1 MASGCITYISYFL
14 VPQTFDAS
22 WKPVCLYGL
31 WTGGILS
38 FLWSYLC
45 VSNSY
50 GRYFLEPTIESL
62 LSDLWNSLLT
72 SHIFHQSKEF
82 LSELQWKYATARN

>member
-45 VSNSY
+45 VS
-50 GRYFLEPTIESL
+50 
-62 LSDLWNSLLT
+62 WNVDQL
-72 SHIFHQSKEF
+72 IG
-82 LSELQWKYATARN
+82 SEDVYHM